1 MSIHQSDPT
10 GPVPQAPPSEGSA
23 INVALVGGIGTS
35 GEAVGPAR
43 RRSSARTLQ
52 AARRPKALVSAVVI
66 AGVVVTALLAPLLAP
81 YDPNQQN
88 LLSVLQPP
96 AFAGGSLHHVLGT
109 DALGRDVLSRI
120 IFGSR
125 VSLTVG
131 LVAVVV
137 SGVIGVLVGAVAGY
151 VGGVLDAAIMRIV
164 DLQLSLPFLVLAIA
178 VIAALG
184 ASLQN
189 VIIVLVI
196 SGWVSYARV
205 VRAEVLSI
213 REREFVDAAR
223 ALGASDIAVIR
234 RHVLPLLVS
243 AVLVIGTLQVGYMIL
258 TESSLSFLG
267 LGVPLTTPTW
277 GGIAADGQDY
287 LTTAWWITSAS
298 GFAIFLTVMAVNYLG
313 DALRDVLDPTLKI

>member
-1 MSIHQSDPT
+1 MRH
-10 GPVPQAPPSEGSA
+10 
-23 INVALVGGIGTS
+23 
-35 GEAVGPAR
+35 
-43 RRSSARTLQ
+43 
-52 AARRPKALVSAVVI
+52 PKAVISTVVI
-66 AGVVVTALLAPLLAP
+66 ASVVVTALLAPILAP

-88 LLSVLQPP
+88 LLAVLQPP
-96 AFAGGSLHHVLGT
+96 VFAGGSMHHVLGT

-125 VSLTVG
+125 VSLIVG

-137 SGVIGVLVGAVAGY
+137 SGIIGVLVGAAAGY
-151 VGGVLDAAIMRIV
+151 VGGFLDTAVMRIV

-213 REREFVDAAR
+213 REREFVEAAR
-223 ALGASDIAVIR
+223 ALGASDIHVIQ
-234 RHVLPLLVS
+234 RHILPLLVS

-298 GFAIFLTVMAVNYLG
+298 GFAIFLTVMSVNYLG
-313 DALRDVLDPTLKI
+313 DALRDVFDPTLKF